1 LRQSITTLVLVFLS
15 FPAFGQ
21 QPDAAPAQGPAVK
34 ATAEE
39 VVLDFIARDKKGKPI
54 TDLKPEDVTVLD
66 NGAKQDIK
74 SFRLVRGEEAI
85 STSPGAGTGATVT
98 LDPLRQIRLVTL
110 AFKSMG
116 EGDQRKTARQAA
128 IDLVKGEQGTNV
140 FYSVVMIN
148 TRLLVLQEF
157 TTDRASLT
165 KAIETATSGAAVPKL
180 ISASDAI
187 KSQLRTTAASAAP
200 TNSATAAGAGAG
212 LGAAALQARLA
223 SVMLEMLRMDASVA
237 ADDARLDISALAS
250 LVNGLQTM
258 PGRKSVIYFT
268 WGMYVTPELDTMFRN
283 LLSNA
288 NRNNVTFY
296 SVDTRGVMTYAQN
309 SGAVSQLAGAA
320 AASAATTTKTG
331 AVTKDEIMASDNAEQ
346 SSRANVQMPI
356 RDLAESTG
364 GFLIGDSND
373 LRGPLR
379 KVNEEIS
386 SYYEVT
392 YNPGI
397 KNYDGSFR
405 KLKVD
410 LGRKDVIVHARS
422 GYFAL
427 PAEARV
433 AGLMPY
439 EMPLLKA
446 ISDGAKLDN
455 VPFRSAAVRLQ
466 PKKDATDVSVLVEV
480 PLQGLQPKNDPAQNK
495 MAVHFSLAALV
506 KDANGEVVQKLSR
519 DHSLFVTPDQL
530 KMANFVEKMAIALPA
545 GKYTLT
551 SAVMDRES
559 AKIGTEQSDFTI
571 PARANGVAIS
581 SMTAVRS
588 YTPDV
593 KGLDPNEAYQFQGG
607 SITPTLNNHVP
618 RSKDSALRLFF
629 TIYQDGAISSPPSV
643 EVEFLQGG
651 ASLTKV
657 NLPLPP
663 ADSQGRI
670 PYVMTIPAASIPPGN
685 YDIRA
690 VAHQGNTTAE
700 AKTGVVID

>member
-1 LRQSITTLVLVFLS
+1 LRHSITVLALAFLCI
-15 FPAFGQ
+15 PVAAQ
-21 QPDAAPAQGPAVK
+21 QQNAAPAQGPTVK

-54 TDLKPEDVTVLD
+54 TDLKPEDITVLD

-110 AFKSMG
+110 AFKAMG
-116 EGDQRKTARQAA
+116 EVDQRKVARQAA

-140 FYSVVMIN
+140 FYAVVIIN

-157 TTDRASLT
+157 TTDRAALT
-165 KAIETATSGAAVPKL
+165 KAIEQATTGAALPKL

-187 KSQLRTTAASAAP
+187 KSQLRTTALSAAP
-200 TNSATAAGAGAG
+200 ATPTNAAGGAAM
-212 LGAAALQARLA
+212 GAAALNARLA
-223 SVMLEMLRMDASVA
+223 SVMLDMLKMDSTMASE
-237 ADDARLDISALAS
+237 DARLDISALAS

-258 PGRKSVIYFT
+258 PGRKSVLYFT

-283 LLSNA
+283 LLSSA
-288 NRNNVTFY
+288 NRANVTFY

-309 SGAVSQLAGAA
+309 TGAVDQLSGAA
-320 AASAATTTKTG
+320 AASAATVTRTGG
-331 AVTKDEIMASDNAEQ
+331 AVTKEEIMASDTAEQ

-379 KVNEEIS
+379 KVNEEIA
-386 SYYEVT
+386 SYYELT

-397 KNYDGSFR
+397 KNYDGTFR

-410 LGRKDVIVHARS
+410 LGRKDVAIHARS

-427 PAEARV
+427 PPEARA

-455 VPFRSAAVRLQ
+455 VPFRSAAVVLQ
-466 PKKDATDVSVLVEV
+466 PKKDTTDVSVVVEV
-480 PLQGLQPKNDPAQNK
+480 PLQGLQARDDPAQKK

-519 DHSLFVTPDQL
+519 DHSLFVTPEQL
-530 KMANFVEKMAIALPA
+530 KMGNFVEKLTIALAP
-545 GKYTLT
+545 GKYTLN

-559 AKIGTEQSDFTI
+559 ARMGTQQSEFAVA
-571 PARANGVAIS
+571 ARPKGVAIS
-581 SMTAVRS
+581 SLTPVRS
-588 YTPDV
+588 YTPNV
-593 KGLDPNEAYQFQGG
+593 KLDPNEAFQFQGG
-607 SITPTLNNHVP
+607 SITPTLNNHVA
-618 RSKDSALRLFF
+618 RVQDSALRLFF

-670 PYVMTIPAASIPPGN
+670 PYVMTIPAASIPPGS

-690 VAHQGNTTAE
+690 VVHQGNTSAE
-700 AKTGVVID
+700 SKTGVVID